1 MLYLNHHLHLEHHR
15 QRQNRDHREVER
27 RRLLNSLRQQD
38 HKGNRLV
45 LALGN
50 GLVALGLRLQKR
62 GQPAQV
68 RRPARQA

>member
-1 MLYLNHHLHLEHHR
+1 MLQLNHHLHLEHHR
-15 QRQNRDHREVER
+15 HRQNRDHRDAER

-38 HKGNRLV
+38 HRGNRLV

-50 GLVALGLRLQKR
+50 GLVTVGKRLQKR
-62 GQPAQV
+62 GQPAQL